1 MHALLLLG
9 GASTLAALLLLR
21 RRRCRADSTTVTTNP
36 IADDGLPV
44 RITPRT
50 RFVLSTSGR
59 PASARRYQILLRDLL
74 DLDAAYVPISSN
86 SDGGRGEGKIDPAC
100 FAMALRGLNAIGG
113 AISRDIKGTIA
124 AHLDEVDDLARAVGA
139 VNTVVV
145 RHGSRGGD
153 AVRLVGY
160 NTDAAGESARPTR
173 CLAPRPVVLVRALA
187 EQRQSSFATARSPCV
202 VPGSLRPPPPP
213 PNALLH
219 ALLPLAPY
227 PPSSHPRSPP
237 PSALSALSARPLRP
251 PSRRR

>member
-1 MHALLLLG
+1 MHALLLG
-9 GASTLAALLLLR
+9 GVSTLAALLLLR
-21 RRRCRADSTTVTTNP
+21 RRRRRTTVTTNP
-36 IADDGLPV
+36 IADGLPV

-50 RFVLSTSGR
+50 RFILSTSGR

-145 RHGSRGGD
+145 RRGSGGGD
-153 AVRLVGY
+153 GGGGGTVRLVGY
-160 NTDAAGESARPTR
+160 NTDAAGESARPTMIG
-173 CLAPRPVVLVRALA
+173 P
-187 EQRQSSFATARSPCV
+187 
-202 VPGSLRPPPPP
+202 
-213 PNALLH
+213 
-219 ALLPLAPY
+219 
-227 PPSSHPRSPP
+227 
-237 PSALSALSARPLRP
+237 
-251 PSRRR
+251 